1 MTLSISPVRAAL
13 PGLLL
18 CAAVSAASLALA
30 AGEAALFGRAWV
42 EALVLAILLGAAVK
56 TFHGV
61 DARFQ
66 PGIDIG
72 AKLLLEIAVVL
83 LGASVSAAALLGQ
96 GLALVAGI
104 ALLVALA
111 IVIGYAICRA
121 LALPPKMALLVA
133 CGNAICGNS
142 AIAAVAPVIDA
153 EGRDVAAAIAFTAVL
168 GVLVVL
174 ALPLL
179 AGPLGLSPAQYGMF
193 AGLTVYAVPQ
203 VLAATAPVSAASAHA
218 GTLVKLLRV
227 LMLGPV
233 VLVLSLLGRH
243 EAHQEGRQEAHQE
256 ARQKARQ
263 KARRPALSELLP
275 WFIGGFLALLALRSL
290 GAIPQALLGPAHETA
305 GFLTLMSMAA
315 LGLGVDARAVLRAG
329 PRVAAAVVLSLLALC
344 VLGLGLVALVGPA

>member
-1 MTLSISPVRAAL
+1 MTLSISAVRAAL

-30 AGEAALFGRAWV
+30 AGEAALFGRAWI

-96 GLALVAGI
+96 GALLVAGI

-243 EAHQEGRQEAHQE
+243 EAYQE
-256 ARQKARQ
+256 ARQ

-290 GAIPQALLGPAHETA
+290 GVIPQALLGPAHETA